1 MTYLQPAIDA
11 ALPMLRAEA
20 EARMESQATIR
31 RKTGATV
38 IVDNLEVDEWEIVHT
53 DLPCRVAVAGG
64 GAARSR
70 TQSPGGVEIERSTP
84 RLDFPA
90 ATSDLRDNDLAE
102 ITAGENAGRVYRI
115 LEADWQDQATARRV
129 PVEATER
136 PNEWG
141 A

>member
-84 RLDFPA
+84 GSCAMCQMPSVA
-90 ATSDLRDNDLAE
+90 STTNQSD
-102 ITAGENAGRVYRI
+102 ITGAN
-115 LEADWQDQATARRV
+115 TAPTRPV
-129 PVEATER
+129 PR
-136 PNEWG
+136 F
-141 A
+141 